1 MYSKKYGRFESWGA
15 EGENTWNRIALKMTV
30 VLAVMQLPGSVIIFL
45 CKPHVSVFLFVFK
58 QIKTG
63 INTRFN

>member
-1 MYSKKYGRFESWGA
+1 VGGEGGRLSKYLEQDSIKM
-15 EGENTWNRIALKMTV
+15 MTV

-45 CKPHVSVFLFVFK
+45 CKPHVTLFIFINK